1 MINFCRTNKVKSIPL
16 SKKFIKNLKS
26 IMKNTHCIHHCHVTG
41 EIKGYAHM
49 FCNEKVRENYF
60 RIPVI
65 AHNLFRFD
73 FFLLK
78 GLRSGVW
85 KTRDIFITGK
95 NPTDI
100 NFVSISNQVRFLDT
114 IKYFQQ
120 SLGALASSLTTEEKH
135 AIYNACE
142 KYLLADPVLSKK
154 FLFCTK
160 EEKKWVLEYLPY
172 HTN

>member
-1 MINFCRTNKVKSIPL
+1 
-16 SKKFIKNLKS
+16 
-26 IMKNTHCIHHCHVTG
+26 MKNTHCIHHCHVTG

-49 FCNEKVRENYF
+49 FCNEKVREIYF

-142 KYLLADPVLSKK
+142 KYLLSDPVLSKK